1 MLLTFS
7 LYYDII
13 KEYQVNLEENFM
25 KEMNFMKLLALIIT
39 SVVATS
45 LMAGNIAVAET
56 VAQNNEANQPA
67 YWVNYFKISNLTCKK
82 YEPVKTP
89 FVVPASNSGVPIYAT
104 IVKAGAGEMANEVDR
119 TVKPGDEI
127 VHSSGKEN
135 SHVIVCYGS
144 ASKPLGDSGI
154 GDVTPDENNPGKP
167 EKDQDDQDSETPL
180 ELPKTGSN
188 KLAQVFGLGSLTSAS
203 LSWAVSVKRR
213 R

>member
-1 MLLTFS
+1 
-7 LYYDII
+7 
-13 KEYQVNLEENFM
+13 M
-25 KEMNFMKLLALIIT
+25 KELNFMKLLALIIT

-104 IVKAGAGEMANEVDR
+104 IVKAGAGENANEIDR
-119 TVKPGDEI
+119 TVKAGDEI
-127 VHSSGKEN
+127 AHSSDKEN

-144 ASKPLGDSGI
+144 SSKPLGDSNL
-154 GDVTPDENNPGKP
+154 DDSKDEKPSKPNEDSNN
-167 EKDQDDQDSETPL
+167 QASEIPL

-188 KLAQVFGLGSLTSAS
+188 KLAQAFGISSLTSAS
-203 LSWAVSVKRR
+203 LYWLTSIKRR

>member
-7 LYYDII
+7 LYHDII
-13 KEYQVNLEENFM
+13 KEYQVNLEE
-25 KEMNFMKLLALIIT
+25 NFMKLLALIIT

-104 IVKAGAGEMANEVDR
+104 IVKAGAGENANEIDR
-119 TVKPGDEI
+119 TVKAGDEI
-127 VHSSGKEN
+127 AHSSGKEN
-135 SHVIVCYGS
+135 SHVIVCFGS
-144 ASKPLGDSGI
+144 SSKPLGDNNLDDSK
-154 GDVTPDENNPGKP
+154 DETPNKPNEDSNN
-167 EKDQDDQDSETPL
+167 QASETPL

-188 KLAQVFGLGSLTSAS
+188 KLAQAFGISSLTSAS
-203 LSWAVSVKRR
+203 LYWLTSIKRR